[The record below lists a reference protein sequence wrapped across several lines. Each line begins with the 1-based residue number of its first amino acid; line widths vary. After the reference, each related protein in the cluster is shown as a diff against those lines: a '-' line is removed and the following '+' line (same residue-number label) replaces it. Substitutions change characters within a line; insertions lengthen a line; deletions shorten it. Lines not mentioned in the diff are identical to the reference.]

1 MWKRLPRHNR
11 GKENQIGN
19 PVLIETTYDA
29 TLLGRTRDISNMQ
42 IEHPSLSARPAFG
55 RRNTEDVLQE
65 LPQLP
70 FRSLTAP
77 FDGTG
82 GRYST
87 APSAS
92 VYSQP
97 SPAVPFE
104 WARPITDASTLV
116 EECQISPPSSPELDV
131 LGYDGQSYPDREV
144 SPVDNS
150 VSSHS
155 DGKENAQL
163 PSHIP
168 RLRRAGADVTTRW
181 DDFSGYHGAT
191 AHDGRFNPGSGNT
204 TGIDGSTAM
213 KSTERE
219 SRFKEKGL
227 TIDTRP
233 PWKGASGRSAIVGPL
248 KDNKSLYGRS
258 LAVPTRNDRRPS
270 PTVSDRS
277 GLTTPSSAVQTAR
290 RLLIGTSAEETNKEL
305 QGMDDET
312 IKPIVPLKAGR
323 NSPLRNVSPTTPA
336 SARVNPYPS
345 PITPSVQSQVPAS
358 SGTYHQ
364 ELRHSPDSED
374 LPQAARRASLG
385 TVDSTHTARQ
395 VEERDPVSR
404 FSWTTYATSTTYQQ
418 SPPSSPPPPMPN
430 IFPSSITSTPT
441 PTAAAVMSRRRPVPS
456 IASSITS
463 TTSRKPVPA
472 STTTSP
478 ATHTATQRNFS
489 AASPSDVSKALPQPP
504 TMAESSDH
512 VSSLQAQLDD
522 LQLRR
527 RNISRVVRDLSSN
540 AATSPLVAD
549 LKQRREA
556 ERRIREYE
564 AELMEIGSREHE
576 VGLRLHRALRK
587 KDREE
592 GGGYDSVLWVRRVT
606 G

>member
-1 MWKRLPRHNR
+1 MPS
-11 GKENQIGN
+11 
-19 PVLIETTYDA
+19 VLILVQSLELTK
-29 TLLGRTRDISNMQ
+29 N
-42 IEHPSLSARPAFG
+42 PS
-55 RRNTEDVLQE
+55 
-65 LPQLP
+65 
-70 FRSLTAP
+70 RSLTAP
-77 FDGTG
+77 FDGTD
-82 GRYST
+82 GRCSN

-116 EECQISPPSSPELDV
+116 EEPQISPPSSPEPEA
-131 LGYDGQSYPDREV
+131 LGYDGRSYPVREV

-150 VSSHS
+150 ASSHS
-155 DGKENAQL
+155 DSKENAQL
-163 PSHIP
+163 SSHIP

-181 DDFSGYHGAT
+181 DDFSGYHGPT
-191 AHDGRFNPGSGNT
+191 INDGRFKLSSGNT
-204 TGIDGSTAM
+204 TGIDESTAF

-248 KDNKSLYGRS
+248 KDNKSVYGRS
-258 LAVPTRNDRRPS
+258 LAVPSRNDQRPS
-270 PTVSDRS
+270 PTVSDSS

-290 RLLIGTSAEETNKEL
+290 MLLIGTSTDQSSKEL
-305 QGMDDET
+305 QDTDDET

-323 NSPLRNVSPTTPA
+323 NSPLRNVTPTTPA
-336 SARVNPYPS
+336 GIRVHPYPS
-345 PITPSVQSQVPAS
+345 PITPSVQHETLST
-358 SGTYHQ
+358 SGAYHQ
-364 ELRHSPDSED
+364 ELRSSPESED
-374 LPQAARRASLG
+374 PPQAARRASLG
-385 TVDSTHTARQ
+385 TIDSTHTARQ
-395 VEERDPVSR
+395 VGERDPVSR
-404 FSWTTYATSTTYQQ
+404 FSWTTYATGTTYQQ
-418 SPPSSPPPPMPN
+418 SPPSSPPPPMPAT
-430 IFPSSITSTPT
+430 FPSSVVSTPT
-441 PTAAAVMSRRRPVPS
+441 PAAAAVMSRRRPVPS

-463 TTSRKPVPA
+463 TTSRKPVPT
-472 STTTSP
+472 STTSP
-478 ATHTATQRNFS
+478 ATHDLPRRNFS

-504 TMAESSDH
+504 TLAESSDH
-512 VSSLQAQLDD
+512 VSTLQAQLDD

-549 LKQRREA
+549 LRQRREA
-556 ERRIREYE
+556 ERRVREYE

-576 VGLRLHRALRK
+576 VGLRLHRALKK